1 MADDESST
9 EEEAPAE
16 ATLDQGP
23 PGIGKT
29 KMMKKLRKL
38 YSLTIY
44 NWPKDE
50 RWWDLY
56 GDGQYDIIM
65 LDEFRSQKM
74 ITDLNP
80 ILSGDPVTLSRRG
93 WLIEKQRQAPCNHHV
108 QLHSGGMLPKC

>member
-23 PGIGKT
+23 PGSGKT

-50 RWWDLY
+50 GGGTY
-56 GDGQYDIIM
+56 TVTGN
-65 LDEFRSQKM
+65 M
-74 ITDLNP
+74 I
-80 ILSGDPVTLSRRG
+80 S
-93 WLIEKQRQAPCNHHV
+93 
-108 QLHSGGMLPKC
+108 